1 MSARAVA
8 AIADTLFDYK
18 DRFEFKENTG
28 ALFLTAD
35 RELGTKFQVKGGIRL
50 ENTNTEGM
58 SNTLESTY
66 KNNYLK
72 IFPTFYSSYKMNDY
86 NVFSLGYGRRIDRP
100 AYLTLNPFER
110 YITQYYY
117 SVGNPYLL
125 PSFSHNVELNY
136 SNNDNLNLSLY
147 TNFGNDQIAQIAIP
161 NENSKVVVDTM
172 QNFYNTSTLG
182 LTAIYTFRK
191 ANWLETNFVLTGYYR
206 NIRQRDTA
214 IVPNYKVYVAY
225 FSMDNNFKISKKISS
240 QLSFFYYSPQITGI
254 FHRTPRY
261 NLNVS
266 VRYRICDQWDAAIL
280 ANDIL
285 KTTQGKLNA
294 LVNGVQQYY
303 NNYYDT
309 RNIRLTISYRFGS
322 MKVNAKQRS
331 FMNEKEKQ
339 RAY

>member
-35 RELGTKFQVKGGIRL
+35 RELGTKFQVKGGICL

-240 QLSFFYYSPQITGI
+240 QLSFFLLLTANYRHISP
-254 FHRTPRY
+254 
-261 NLNVS
+261 
-266 VRYRICDQWDAAIL
+266 
-280 ANDIL
+280 
-285 KTTQGKLNA
+285 
-294 LVNGVQQYY
+294 
-303 NNYYDT
+303 
-309 RNIRLTISYRFGS
+309 
-322 MKVNAKQRS
+322 NAKI
-331 FMNEKEKQ
+331 
-339 RAY
+339 